1 MRGKA
6 IRRDGCIGL
15 RRDHPRVCG
24 EKYQLGVVKPLHE
37 GSPPR
42 MRGKAYKGA
51 DQTTR
56 RGITPAYAGKSTV
69 KNPDFVPVWDHPRV
83 CGEKGVTKMF
93 LCGVQ
98 GSPPRMRGKAVV
110 ILLCVA
116 TFRITPAYAGKSC
129 HPHLKK
135 ALPGDHPR
143 VCGEK
148 YSLALFLGLHRG
160 SPPRMRGKV
169 DVFFTFVIPGRIT
182 PAYAGKRI
190 SLHTVCRCLWDH
202 PRVCGEKVT
211 DFHLFWHFGGSPPR
225 MRGKETGK
233 TRRVQ
238 WPGIT
243 PAYAGKSMY
252 CAVAFRFSEDH
263 PRVCGE
269 KAIRRPCRPPA
280 HGSPPRMRGKD

>member
-37 GSPPR
+37 
-42 MRGKAYKGA
+42 
-51 DQTTR
+51 
-56 RGITPAYAGKSTV
+56 
-69 KNPDFVPVWDHPRV
+69 
-83 CGEKGVTKMF
+83 
-93 LCGVQ
+93 

-243 PAYAGKSMY
+243 PAYAGKSRCHRTH
-252 CAVAFRFSEDH
+252 CAGLWDH

-269 KAIRRPCRPPA
+269 KQKNCPLVSVIW
-280 HGSPPRMRGKD
+280 GSPPRMRGKAVRPAKPAKGPGITPAYAGKSLFQPTVFLRARDHPRVCGEKQATAAKAGLV